1 MDIDLY
7 LEGKNIFYNI
17 LTIDPEHENEDNS
30 ELENGRIIHSN
41 KILDNSDNNEMIS
54 ENSDF
59 NNSIFSIF
67 LSSIK
72 SEVKPTNFSSNNQ
85 TQKIRFSVNKEEI
98 ETPKIKRDEIPKI
111 ISINEINNIIRLYD
125 IGSELKKKLFFS
137 KETNSKEIELIKEEL
152 EANSFR
158 RKKKLKINIY
168 LKAKYA
174 QGRKKMNDNSYRSH
188 NKNNSDNIIC
198 KLLNRLNE
206 SLLDFINGIINAV
219 KTKEEIIQILFE
231 LNLPIK
237 IKKQNSIELIKKNDY
252 KFRWRYK
259 KIDKFLEL
267 LDYSLKDYFSLEI
280 SPKFKDIRY
289 FRNCNE
295 LILNKLLEKENNNNY
310 QLFDF
315 ILNGLKISDYF
326 DLFLHQKNFEGLNKF
341 DNYNSL
347 NTDQKEMIKN
357 NLKGI
362 EKYFEKEDKTNFH
375 CFALVAYNL
384 KRLLFIKEVRKSKK
398 WKNRY

>member
-17 LTIDPEHENEDNS
+17 VPIDPDPENEDNS
-30 ELENGRIIHSN
+30 ELENGKIIHSN

-59 NNSIFSIF
+59 NNSIFSLF
-67 LSSIK
+67 SSSIK
-72 SEVKPTNFSSNNQ
+72 SEIKQTNFSSNNQ
-85 TQKIRFSVNKEEI
+85 TQKIRFSVNKEEK

-168 LKAKYA
+168 LKEKYEK
-174 QGRKKMNDNSYRSH
+174 GRKKMNDNSYRSH
-188 NKNNSDNIIC
+188 NKSNSDNIIC
-198 KLLNRLNE
+198 KLLNRLNK
-206 SLLDFINGIINAV
+206 SLLDFINESINVA

-252 KFRWRYK
+252 KFRLRYK

-289 FRNCNE
+289 LRY
-295 LILNKLLEKENNNNY
+295 NNY
-310 QLFDF
+310 
-315 ILNGLKISDYF
+315 
-326 DLFLHQKNFEGLNKF
+326 
-341 DNYNSL
+341 
-347 NTDQKEMIKN
+347 
-357 NLKGI
+357 
-362 EKYFEKEDKTNFH
+362 
-375 CFALVAYNL
+375 YNL
-384 KRLLFIKEVRKSKK
+384 H
-398 WKNRY
+398 